1 MKQESVILEA
11 VNIGKTFGDV
21 RALDTIS
28 LKLRAFTVH
37 ALLGENGAGKSTLVK
52 CLMGYYRPD
61 SGQILFNQKE
71 EIIESPQRA
80 TRLGLGMVYQ
90 HFTLIPNMTIAEN
103 IVLSRADLPAVIDW
117 DAEIKILQ
125 EKMAQMPFQF
135 ELRRLVRDLSVGEKQ
150 KVEITKQLLL
160 DTKVLILDEPTSVLT
175 PTEAD
180 EVLGKIHQLTQQQQ
194 LTVLMITHKFREVMK
209 FADHVT
215 VLRKG
220 QFIGS
225 APVEDVNPQIL
236 SDMMVGGESLSKP
249 PQRETLSDSKIK
261 LNIDKL
267 TVHNDQDLP
276 VIQQLDLKV
285 AQGEIVGIA
294 GVSGNGQKQ
303 LVEVLSGQRSPQSGE
318 IQAHGQNFLPHQ
330 NSIRQ
335 HKFFCLPEEP
345 LKNACVGS
353 LSVAD
358 NIVLHKFNE
367 APFAKWG
374 LLRRGAIRRRAMEL
388 IQQYRVR
395 TSGPDQP
402 IAALSGGN
410 VQRVVLARELA
421 QDVSILVVSNPC
433 FGLDFKAVADI
444 RAQLLQARN
453 RGAAILLLSEDLDE
467 ILEMS
472 DRFYVISGGKLVH
485 HTTPAQAN
493 MNTIGQY
500 MAGH

>member
-1 MKQESVILEA
+1 MAQETVALEA
-11 VNIGKTFGDV
+11 LDISKSFGDV
-21 RALDTIS
+21 RALHKVS
-28 LKLRAFTVH
+28 LKLKSHTVH

-71 EIIESPQRA
+71 EVIDSPQRA
-80 TRLGLGMVYQ
+80 SRLGLGMVYQ
-90 HFTLIPNMTIAEN
+90 HFTLIPNMTVAEN
-103 IVLSRADLPAVIDW
+103 IVLSRPNLPPLIDW
-117 DAEIKILQ
+117 STEIQLLQ
-125 EKMAQMPFQF
+125 KKMAGMPFQID
-135 ELRRLVRDLSVGEKQ
+135 LHRPVRDLAVGEKQ

-180 EVLGKIHQLTQQQQ
+180 EVLGKIHQLAQTQQ

-209 FADHVT
+209 YADQVT

-220 QFIGS
+220 TFVAT
-225 APVEDVNPQIL
+225 APVSEVDPQIL
-236 SDMMVGGESLSKP
+236 SDMMVGGENLSKP
-249 PQRETLSDSKIK
+249 PARALQSANTIK
-261 LNIDKL
+261 LRLANL
-267 TVHNDQDLP
+267 TVHNDQDMA
-276 VIQQLDLKV
+276 VIKDLDLDI
-285 AQGEIVGIA
+285 AEGEIVGIA

-303 LVEVLSGQRSPQSGE
+303 LVETLAGQRTPHAGK
-318 IQAHGQNFLPHQ
+318 IMAHGEEFQPGQ
-330 NSIRQ
+330 KTIAR

-345 LKNACVGS
+345 LKNACVGK

-358 NIVLHKFNE
+358 NLVLRKFNRK
-367 APFAKWG
+367 PFSQWG
-374 LLRRGAIRRRAMEL
+374 LLRRGVIRRNAAEL

-395 TSGPDQP
+395 TSGPEQP

-421 QDVSILVVSNPC
+421 QDVSILVVANPC
-433 FGLDFKAVADI
+433 FGLDFKAVAEI
-444 RAQLLQARN
+444 RAQLLAARN
-453 RGAAILLLSEDLDE
+453 RGTAILLISEDLDE
-467 ILEMS
+467 ILELS
-472 DRFYVISGGKLVH
+472 DRFYVISAGQLVH
-485 HTTPAQAN
+485 QTTPEQAD

>member
-1 MKQESVILEA
+1 MTQDSVVLEA
-11 VNIGKTFGDV
+11 LDISKSFGDIH
-21 RALDTIS
+21 ALHQVS
-28 LKLRAFTVH
+28 LKLKTHTVH

-71 EIIESPQRA
+71 EIIDSPQRA
-80 TRLGLGMVYQ
+80 SRLGLGMVYQ

-103 IVLSRADLPAVIDW
+103 IVLSRPNLPCIIDW
-117 DAEIKILQ
+117 KKEIGTLQ
-125 EKMAQMPFQF
+125 QKMVNMPFQIDLNRPVR
-135 ELRRLVRDLSVGEKQ
+135 ELAVGEKQ

-180 EVLGKIHQLTQQQQ
+180 EVLGKIHQLAQNQQ

-209 FADHVT
+209 YADQVT

-220 QFIGS
+220 SFVAT
-225 APVEDVNPQIL
+225 APVGEVNPQIL

-249 PQRETLSDSKIK
+249 PPRTVQTAGTIK
-261 LNIDKL
+261 LRMEKL
-267 TVHNDQDLP
+267 TVLNDQDLA
-276 VIQQLDLKV
+276 VVKEMDLEIV
-285 AQGEIVGIA
+285 QGEIVGIA

-303 LVEVLSGQRSPQSGE
+303 LVEALAGQRAPHAGK
-318 IQAHGQNFLPHQ
+318 ILAHGEEFRAGHKT
-330 NSIRQ
+330 IAQ

-345 LKNACVGS
+345 LKNACVGM
-353 LSVAD
+353 LSIAE
-358 NIVLHKFNE
+358 NLVLRKFNRK
-367 APFAKWG
+367 PFSTWG
-374 LLRRGAIRRRAMEL
+374 LLRRGAVRRNASEL

-395 TSGPDQP
+395 TSGPEQP

-421 QDVSILVVSNPC
+421 QEVSILVVANPC

-444 RAQLLQARN
+444 RAQLLAARN
-453 RGAAILLLSEDLDE
+453 KGAAILLISEDLDE
-467 ILEMS
+467 ILELS
-472 DRFYVISGGKLVH
+472 DRFYVISAGHLVYQ
-485 HTTPAQAN
+485 TTPQQAD